1 MHGRQRLGQTFDE
14 EEDEKHNDQL
24 SQCLLCFL
32 SQKDFAIGSKNTS
45 YNLILL
51 TLENKTWN

>member
-1 MHGRQRLGQTFDE
+1 MSFVFSFSI
-14 EEDEKHNDQL
+14 KA
-24 SQCLLCFL
+24 
-32 SQKDFAIGSKNTS
+32 FAIGSKNTS